1 MNEMVEAIYEQ
12 GVFRPLGNV
21 PLAEG
26 ATVRLTFKSLA
37 PSAADPAYNLA
48 SMAEE
53 TGIADLALNIDHYL
67 YGLPKRDNE

>member
-1 MNEMVEAIYEQ
+1 MQEMIEAVYEQ

-21 PLAEG
+21 PLTEG
-26 ATVRLTFKSLA
+26 ETVRLTFESLA
-37 PSAADPAYNLA
+37 PSATDPAYNLA

-67 YGLPKRDNE
+67 YGLPKRDDE

>member
-1 MNEMVEAIYEQ
+1 MNEMIEAIYER

-21 PLAEG
+21 PLTEG
-26 ATVRLTFKSLA
+26 ATVRLTFERLA
-37 PSAADPAYNLA
+37 PSAADSAYNLA

-53 TGIADLALNIDHYL
+53 TGISDLALNIDHYL